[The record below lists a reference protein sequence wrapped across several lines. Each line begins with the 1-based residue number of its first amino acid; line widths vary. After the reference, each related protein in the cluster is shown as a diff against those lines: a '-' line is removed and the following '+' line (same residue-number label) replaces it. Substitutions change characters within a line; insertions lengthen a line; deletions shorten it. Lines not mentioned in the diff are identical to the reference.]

1 MTEATQAT
9 EATEAGVAWRPGC
22 FCELKDLA
30 GEAGFLTG
38 IRRGLHQQ
46 PELSFHEEKTAAMV
60 AARLGEWGYQVTTG
74 VGGHGVV
81 GTLTLGQGSRRI
93 AVRADMD
100 ALPIHEETG
109 LAWASRV
116 GGVMHACGHDG
127 HTTMLLGAAK
137 ALAERRRFNG
147 TAHLVFQPAEE
158 VGRNSGAQRMIA
170 DGLFERFPC
179 DAIFGIHNHPGAP
192 TGTFL
197 FGTGPFMSAADRVVI
212 TIHGKGGHA
221 ARPHLAVDPVVIAGT
236 LIMAL
241 QTVVSR
247 NVDPTQTAIVTIGTV
262 HAGHVSNVIPES
274 AELGLSVRSFSEAV
288 RSRMRERIHALVQA
302 QVDSYGGTVDIFW
315 EDGTPVVINTA
326 AETEFARQVAEE
338 LVGSER
344 VVSPF
349 GPVTGSEDF
358 GWYLQHKPGCFLR
371 LGNGEDRAM
380 LHNAGYDFND
390 ENLTV
395 GAAYWT
401 RLVERYLGV
410 DEAAGG

>member
-1 MTEATQAT
+1 MGNRDGAAF
-9 EATEAGVAWRPGC
+9 RPGC
-22 FCELKDLA
+22 FCELKDVA

-38 IRRGLHQQ
+38 IRRGLHQR
-46 PELSFHEEKTAAMV
+46 PELSFQEEQTAALV
-60 AARLGEWGYQVTTG
+60 AARLTEWGYDVSTG

-81 GTLTLGQGSRRI
+81 GTLTLGKGSKRV

-109 LAWASRV
+109 LPWASTV
-116 GGVMHACGHDG
+116 AGAMHACGHDG

-137 ALAERRRFNG
+137 ALAGRRSFDG
-147 TAHLVFQPAEE
+147 TVHLVFQPAEE
-158 VGRNSGAQRMIA
+158 AGGESGAQRMIA
-170 DGLFERFPC
+170 DGLFDRFPC
-179 DAIFGIHNHPGAP
+179 DAIFGIHNHPGCP

-197 FGTGPFMSAADRVVI
+197 FGAGPFMSASDRVVI
-212 TIHGKGGHA
+212 TLHGRGGHA
-221 ARPHLAVDPVVIAGT
+221 ARPHLSVDPVVMAGS

-247 NVDPTQTAIVTIGTV
+247 NIDPTQTAIVTIGTLR
-262 HAGHVSNVIPES
+262 AGHVSNVIPES
-274 AELGLSVRSFSEAV
+274 AELGLSVRSFSEEV
-288 RSRMRERIHALVQA
+288 RAQLRERIIALANAHAA
-302 QVDSYGGTVDIFW
+302 GYGGTAEIMW
-315 EDGTPVVINTA
+315 EEGTPVVVNSV

-338 LVGSER
+338 LVGPDR
-344 VVSPF
+344 VIAPF

-358 GWYLQHKPGCFLR
+358 GWYLKHKPGCFLR

-380 LHNAGYDFND
+380 LHNARYDFND

-401 RLVERYLGV
+401 RLVERFL
-410 DEAAGG
+410 DEPEAAGPA